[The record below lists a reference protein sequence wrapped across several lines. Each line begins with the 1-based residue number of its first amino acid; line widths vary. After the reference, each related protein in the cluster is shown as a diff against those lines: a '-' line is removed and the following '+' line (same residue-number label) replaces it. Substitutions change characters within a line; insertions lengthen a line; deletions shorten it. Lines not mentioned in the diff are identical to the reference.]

1 MKTIAISGASGFVG
15 THLTQLFKKEGYEVI
30 ALRRSDLKNSE
41 ALTEKLE
48 GVEALI
54 NLAGANIIQRWSEA
68 YKKVLYRSRID
79 TTKALVEAMKNTKN
93 PPKIFISTSAIGIYK
108 NDNIYDEYAKE
119 LEKNFLAQLCINWE
133 DEALKA
139 KALGVRTLICRF
151 GIIMGADGGALQKML
166 LPFKMGIGGII
177 GDGKQAF
184 SFMHIEDLKRFYLY
198 AINNPELEGIYN
210 MTTAK
215 PTTNHGLT
223 KALGKTLKRPTILP
237 LPAFVLQLLFG
248 EGSTVLTDGQRVIPK
263 RVLESGFEFK
273 FVTIEEVLEDLLA

>member
-54 NLAGANIIQRWSEA
+54 NLAGANIIQRWNEA

-119 LEKNFLAQLCINWE
+119 LEKNFLAQLCIDWE

-263 RVLESGFEFK
+263 RVVESGFEFK